1 VLDEWFARDE
11 RERLAR
17 KPCGGVAR
25 GNDAE
30 NFHAPSLAE
39 VGVRMK
45 HRFSARNG
53 IAFVRASLMLVI
65 RMKKSKGKAADP
77 KLKLQIA
84 ELIKVKGGGANQ
96 AEVADIIENALKLL
110 TDVTDSGD
118 VRVIQTTIREL
129 RYAFRL
135 FAPYN
140 EKRKVT
146 IFGSARTQPSK
157 SEYQQALEFGQKMAA
172 AGFMVI
178 TGAGGGIMQAG
189 HEGAGSENSFGAN
202 IRLPWEQSANP
213 VILQDK
219 KLVTFKYFFTRKLI
233 FIRHSDAIA
242 LFPGGFGTMD
252 EGYEALTLM
261 QTGKSQLMPLVL
273 VDKPGGTYWKTWDK
287 NIREHLLRDKLISPD
302 DLNLYQITD
311 SADEAV
317 KIITRF
323 YRNFHS
329 TRWVKDALVIR
340 LKHVPS
346 ESAIAAMNEDFA
358 DIINGA
364 PIKIIPPTPE
374 EIADTAHLHLPRIA
388 FGFNRHD
395 YGRLRQLI
403 DVLNGL

>member
-1 VLDEWFARDE
+1 V
-11 RERLAR
+11 
-17 KPCGGVAR
+17 KP
-25 GNDAE
+25 
-30 NFHAPSLAE
+30 S
-39 VGVRMK
+39 
-45 HRFSARNG
+45 
-53 IAFVRASLMLVI
+53 
-65 RMKKSKGKAADP
+65 KKNAADP
-77 KLKLQIA
+77 KVSALIA
-84 ELIKVKGGGANQ
+84 ELIQAKGGGANE

-110 TDVTDSGD
+110 ADVQDTGD
-118 VRVIQTTIREL
+118 VRVIQTTVREL

-135 FAPYN
+135 FAPYA
-140 EKRKVT
+140 EKRKIT

-157 SEYQQALEFGQKMAA
+157 AEYQQALEFGKKISA

-178 TGAGGGIMQAG
+178 TGAGGGIMHAG
-189 HEGAGSENSFGAN
+189 HAGAGAENSFGAN

-273 VDKPGGTYWKTWDK
+273 VDKPGGVFWKTWDK
-287 NIREHLLRDKLISPD
+287 HIREHLLRDKLISAE

-340 LKHVPS
+340 LRHAPS
-346 ESAIAAMNEDFA
+346 PSAIAAMNEDFSG
-358 DIINGA
+358 IIEGE
-364 PIKIIPPTPE
+364 PIHVITPTPE
-374 EIADTAHLHLPRIA
+374 ELEDAQHLDLPRIA
-388 FGFNRHD
+388 FGFNRKD